1 MLFCI
6 FFDSVLIRLP
16 CEFTIV
22 FKYLQTEHLTLRH
35 FLDAVKSAHK
45 QEKKEHFLS
54 MPQGGEEMLFS

>member
-1 MLFCI
+1 
-6 FFDSVLIRLP
+6 
-16 CEFTIV
+16 V

-35 FLDAVKSAHK
+35 FLDAVKSAPK